1 MPPNNGLVLSLSGFG
16 VKPTKTYDFGYNPTF
31 ESPELYNYAPV
42 REAVAVPNFNW
53 TDPSTWTGKGFN
65 QALQDAGVTG
75 GKNPDGSSFNGWGGL
90 ALGLGQGISNFYM
103 GSQAL
108 DLQRQQLA
116 QGQKEFNLNFGAQ
129 AGMANS
135 RLEAQNNRRIAEGM
149 VPTMSTADYMA
160 KYGVKTA

>member
-1 MPPNNGLVLSLSGFG
+1 MGEELNYMPALSSYGLKAPKGGYSFGIPNAQFENVAL
-16 VKPTKTYDFGYNPTF
+16 PDFTQDYTPKF
-31 ESPELYNYAPV
+31 DIMS
-42 REAVAVPNFNW
+42 
-53 TDPSTWTGKGFN
+53 PSTWTGKGFN
-65 QALQDAGVTG
+65 TALQDWGVTG
-75 GKNPDGSSFNGWGGL
+75 GKDTKTGNTFNGWGGL